1 MASPSAPADMEGFVY
16 AKKVGKFKI
25 EKKAHRWHKHYMVMV
40 HEDEAVYLYESKA
53 AAKGMVYLD
62 DMPFSQ
68 LDSVVLH
75 PMEKKEGTRFDVHTL
90 GGSFAF
96 GAPDR
101 ALAVAWTKAIKACIP
116 KANRLGGGAVLAE
129 QKAKE
134 EEAREKERERR
145 RAAARKKAMADEVTA
160 KRVSEERFQEKDF
173 CFECKSAFTTL
184 NRRHH
189 CRRCGHSLCGAHS
202 AFSVTLPYL
211 GDVRA
216 CQACSSKPVDEEKE
230 TALLL
235 RASSSSSMSAAGA
248 AGGDLHSATGGLDL
262 LSSLRLAADGVAI
275 DGGEHGG
282 EQGGGEQGGGGGGG
296 GGGGAHRRDHTE
308 HNLGQVAAGKLHGEG
323 VTHHTAQDRR
333 LAQVPTSD
341 FSVFCLLFTTNSPLT
356 HSPLVSLSLLYL
368 LQVAQRMLDSVMI
381 LCKAEALEPE
391 QSPELRALGAS
402 LLLTGLKMAVHME
415 GLAEHRE
422 AADGAPLH
430 EGAKKKWDRATNLV
444 KAVRSLSGAKEPPKA
459 AAEAAAAAAAAPSPP
474 PAAPTAAPSA
484 PKAPSSP
491 PPPKAP
497 SPPPPPGGYRV
508 VAGLPSPPPGPPP
521 PPPAGR
527 QAAAV
532 VS

>member
-1 MASPSAPADMEGFVY
+1 MASPTAPTDMEGFVY

-134 EEAREKERERR
+134 EEARERERERR

-202 AFSVTLPYL
+202 AFSVALPYL

-216 CQACSSKPVDEEKE
+216 CEACSNKPVDEQEE

-235 RASSSSSMSAAGA
+235 RASSSSSSSSSSKSSV
-248 AGGDLHSATGGLDL
+248 AGGAPGGDAHSSAMGGLDL
-262 LSSLRLAADGVAI
+262 LSSLRPAANAADGVAI
-275 DGGEHGG
+275 GGGEHGG
-282 EQGGGEQGGGGGGG
+282 
-296 GGGGAHRRDHTE
+296 AHHRRDHTE
-308 HNLGQVAAGKLHGEG
+308 HNLGQVAAGKLQGEG

-333 LAQVPTSD
+333 LAQVLITSD
-341 FSVFCLLFTTNSPLT
+341 FTISPSSTYSTTNSL
-356 HSPLVSLSLLYL
+356 LVSLSLLYL

-430 EGAKKKWDRATNLV
+430 EGAKKKWNKATNLV

-459 AAEAAAAAAAAPSPP
+459 AAAAAAAPSPP
-474 PAAPTAAPSA
+474 PAAPAAPSA
-484 PKAPSSP
+484 PKAPSPPP

-497 SPPPPPGGYRV
+497 SPPPPPGGNRV

-521 PPPAGR
+521 PPPAGG